1 MNGFNGKKFTVN
13 KVFIDS
19 NIWIYAFITLDD
31 QTKRNTCI
39 QLLENLYQEQVIV
52 VSTQVIMEVHWN
64 LIKKYGIR
72 DEDAKLKIEA
82 GILEIA
88 KLSVTSKS
96 TYDYAFNLR
105 QQQNISFWDSLIVAA
120 ALENNCSIL
129 YTEDLQHNQLI
140 ENQIKIINPFKNTQ
154 M

>member
-1 MNGFNGKKFTVN
+1 MNRFNGKKFTVN

-39 QLLENLYQEQVIV
+39 QLLENLYQEQIII

-105 QQQNISFWDSLIVAA
+105 QQQNISF
-120 ALENNCSIL
+120 
-129 YTEDLQHNQLI
+129 
-140 ENQIKIINPFKNTQ
+140 
-154 M
+154 

>member
-1 MNGFNGKKFTVN
+1 VN

-19 NIWIYAFITLDD
+19 NIWIYAFITLDN

-39 QLLENLYQEQVIV
+39 RLLENLYQEQVIV

-64 LIKKYGIR
+64 LIKKYGIK
-72 DEDAKLKIEA
+72 DEDAKLKIET
-82 GILEIA
+82 GILEIS
-88 KLSVTSKS
+88 KLSVTGKS

-105 QQQNISFWDSLIVAA
+105 QRQNISFGDSLIVAA

-140 ENQIKIINPFKNTQ
+140 ENQIRIINPFKDL
-154 M
+154 

>member
-19 NIWIYAFITLDD
+19 NIWIYAFITLDN

-39 QLLENLYQEQVIV
+39 HLLENLYQKQVIV

-82 GILEIA
+82 GILEISI
-88 KLSVTSKS
+88 LSVTGKS

-140 ENQIKIINPFKNTQ
+140 ENRMKIINPFKDL
-154 M
+154 

>member
-19 NIWIYAFITLDD
+19 NIWIYAFITLDN

-39 QLLENLYQEQVIV
+39 QLLENLYQEKVIV
-52 VSTQVIMEVHWN
+52 VSTQVITEVHWN

-82 GILEIA
+82 GILEISI
-88 KLSVTSKS
+88 LSVTGKS

-140 ENQIKIINPFKNTQ
+140 ENRVKIINPFKDF
-154 M
+154 